1 MIGGLSPEPFSDHL
15 LGALSLV
22 PSVKIRKPK
31 AKIPSGYRFR
41 PTDIELLGFL
51 ALFVLGS
58 LPFSW
63 YPIMERNLYSGDEP
77 WQLFGNSE
85 ERVRY
90 FITALKKKNPRNSRY
105 RRSIGDGKGTWKAQ
119 DKGKAISRSGKIIGY
134 KRSLRYENKGS
145 EHDGQWLMKEYYFPD
160 KVRENLNLL
169 SRVPDKEESQKY
181 SFYLQVFL
189 LQPVVKIAVSLRDTV
204 LCRIKRKQNWDNTNH
219 NESTIAEGIRD
230 IIGDF
235 TPKLEPSESDTTR
248 TTLTLALSTDD

>member
-1 MIGGLSPEPFSDHL
+1 MGQ
-15 LGALSLV
+15 
-22 PSVKIRKPK
+22 

-90 FITALKKKNPRNSRY
+90 FITKLKKKNPRNSRY

-160 KVRENLNLL
+160 KVRENLEVRLL
-169 SRVPDKEESQKY
+169 FS
-181 SFYLQVFL
+181 YLIFL
-189 LQPVVKIAVSLRDTV
+189 HWTV
-204 LCRIKRKQNWDNTNH
+204 LRFFVHLFTIMQRYSCLNKLSFVLVIIKK
-219 NESTIAEGIRD
+219 S
-230 IIGDF
+230 
-235 TPKLEPSESDTTR
+235 
-248 TTLTLALSTDD
+248 

>member
-1 MIGGLSPEPFSDHL
+1 MGQ
-15 LGALSLV
+15 
-22 PSVKIRKPK
+22 

-90 FITALKKKNPRNSRY
+90 FITKLKKKNPRNSRY

-160 KVRENLNLL
+160 KVRENL
-169 SRVPDKEESQKY
+169 E
-181 SFYLQVFL
+181 
-189 LQPVVKIAVSLRDTV
+189 VSLRDTV